1 VAGLSILV
9 VSPSIVER
17 SRLIRALGECRPDWQ
32 VTQASDLPDALG
44 KLDMHHPDIVLLSH
58 RLQEP
63 AATTGAIARIAAS
76 GRQAIALHG
85 TQAGRRREDIP
96 DEDWDA
102 TAPATAVQCLE
113 ALLDRIATLGRGR
126 VPRRAQR
133 THQAPTARHP
143 STATAARRQPAAA
156 RTADRP
162 PLPAPAEP
170 EPTARGGTALTGS
183 APRADGPAGRVVL
196 IGASTGGIDALLTV
210 LAHFPADCPPTAIV
224 QHTGRGFSL
233 SMVRVLSRKCAAR
246 IVVAEE
252 LLVLEPGMICVAG
265 GLDGHLQLKQLP
277 DRRLRCS
284 IQGGPQ
290 VSGQRPSID
299 VLFRSATPLAER
311 AIGVLLTGM
320 GADGAAGL
328 LALRQAG
335 ATTIGQDEAT
345 SVVYGMPRVAYEM
358 GAVCHQLPLR
368 LIGPAIRQLVQTAD
382 PDGPRESRFH
392 D

>member
-1 VAGLSILV
+1 MAGLSILV

-63 AATTGAIARIAAS
+63 AATTGAIARIAAA
-76 GRQAIALHG
+76 GGQAIALHG
-85 TQAGRRREDIP
+85 PQAGRRREDIP
-96 DEDWDA
+96 DEDWDS

-133 THQAPTARHP
+133 TQQAPTARP
-143 STATAARRQPAAA
+143 LSTTAARRQPAAA

-162 PLPAPAEP
+162 SLPAPVEP
-170 EPTARGGTALTGS
+170 EPTARSGTTLTGS

-345 SVVYGMPRVAYEM
+345 SVVYGM

>member
-1 VAGLSILV
+1 MLL
-9 VSPSIVER
+9 ER
-17 SRLIRALGECRPDWQ
+17 I
-32 VTQASDLPDALG
+32 DALG
-44 KLDMHHPDIVLLSH
+44 SRLSPDRALPAGQRHLAR
-58 RLQEP
+58 RL
-63 AATTGAIARIAAS
+63 
-76 GRQAIALHG
+76 
-85 TQAGRRREDIP
+85 
-96 DEDWDA
+96 
-102 TAPATAVQCLE
+102 PATMA
-113 ALLDRIATLGRGR
+113 RGR
-126 VPRRAQR
+126 AG
-133 THQAPTARHP
+133 
-143 STATAARRQPAAA
+143 AA
-156 RTADRP
+156 RTTGRADPAVP
-162 PLPAPAEP
+162 PQPAPEERAESS
-170 EPTARGGTALTGS
+170 PTAGS
-183 APRADGPAGRVVL
+183 QPRAESPGERVVL

-252 LLVLEPGMICVAG
+252 MLVLERGMICVAG

-284 IQGGPQ
+284 IQSGPQ

-299 VLFRSATPLAER
+299 VLFRSATPVATR
-311 AIGVLLTGM
+311 VIGVLLTGM

-345 SVVYGMPRVAYEM
+345 SIVYGMPRVAFEM
-358 GAVCHQLPLR
+358 GAVCHQLPLP
-368 LIGPAIRQLVQTAD
+368 LIGPAIRQIVQAGD
-382 PDGPRESRFH
+382 PAGPKESRFH